1 MSYKNLNKIDS
12 ALFYLDWS
20 LNIARG
26 FGDYGAIQASKFTMA
41 SIFLSQG
48 RYDEAL
54 VLGNEILKSAQ
65 EKKALSR
72 IRDASILLYK
82 LYKMNKDYALSLEM
96 LEIYNDVKETLSKQ
110 YTAQKAQA
118 AEFRSKIEAK
128 EIKIQEK
135 ELQNYYTRIIAIIV
149 SIVLIL
155 VAVLIYRNYRIKS
168 KANFE
173 LAEINAI
180 LDEKNHDI
188 MSNIEYAKKIQEAI
202 LPSKETI
209 LHIIPDSF
217 NLYLPK
223 DVVSGDFYWV
233 HKDKSASY
241 FAAVDCTGHGV
252 SGAFMSIIGLTLL
265 DELIVKQ
272 GIKELDKVL
281 YEMREYIIKSLHQTG
296 EAGEA
301 RDGMDIAIC
310 KLSGKK
316 IEFAGAHN
324 PLLIIRKK
332 EIKEIK
338 GDQQPI
344 GFYTGDKAP
353 FTKHEFDLEKGD
365 MIYMFSDGYQD
376 QFGGPKGKKY
386 MAGKFKKLLLRIS
399 DQTCA
404 EQFNALSEELQS
416 WKGDYEQVDDICV
429 LGVRV

>member
-223 DVVSGDFYWV
+223 ID
-233 HKDKSASY
+233 
-241 FAAVDCTGHGV
+241 
-252 SGAFMSIIGLTLL
+252 
-265 DELIVKQ
+265 
-272 GIKELDKVL
+272 
-281 YEMREYIIKSLHQTG
+281 
-296 EAGEA
+296 
-301 RDGMDIAIC
+301 
-310 KLSGKK
+310 
-316 IEFAGAHN
+316 
-324 PLLIIRKK
+324 P
-332 EIKEIK
+332 
-338 GDQQPI
+338 
-344 GFYTGDKAP
+344 
-353 FTKHEFDLEKGD
+353 
-365 MIYMFSDGYQD
+365 
-376 QFGGPKGKKY
+376 
-386 MAGKFKKLLLRIS
+386 
-399 DQTCA
+399 
-404 EQFNALSEELQS
+404 
-416 WKGDYEQVDDICV
+416 
-429 LGVRV
+429 